1 MRKTTQTAPAEGASY
16 ETIDIWK
23 LRSGMSTDAVY
34 KALSRGDLK
43 AVKLGKRTMIDVQH
57 GLAWLASL
65 PAARIHHAPRKVA

>member
-1 MRKTTQTAPAEGASY
+1 
-16 ETIDIWK
+16 
-23 LRSGMSTDAVY
+23 MSTDAVY